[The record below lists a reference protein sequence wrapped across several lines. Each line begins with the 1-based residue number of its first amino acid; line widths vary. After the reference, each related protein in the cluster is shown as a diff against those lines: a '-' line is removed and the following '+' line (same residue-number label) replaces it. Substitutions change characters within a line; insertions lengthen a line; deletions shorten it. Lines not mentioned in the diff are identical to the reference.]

1 METKTRIKLKFED
14 ALSLNELDFEEYI
27 KYMKR
32 MELNLEENE
41 NPQYEEYTDFNLLRE
56 RQEIYWQFGL
66 LCIELKHLYVCIT
79 WPK

>member
-1 METKTRIKLKFED
+1 VETKTRIKLKFED

-56 RQEIYWQFGL
+56 RQEIY
-66 LCIELKHLYVCIT
+66 
-79 WPK
+79 